1 MFMSRKFGSRSNRL
15 AGYKGYLLGW
25 NQLGN
30 NKMSLQTDLRQINLK
45 LFIQYQNTML
55 NLQLYHFSYV
65 IKYDNYVIRR
75 LHIIKLQPY
84 LLSTVENIFQ
94 SWPLIGWD
102 AYNSSSAIYHY
113 CEIVTIF
120 LTGPNQGLEKA
131 KSALKPG
138 GPPIQRLYQHP
149 SSMKWLGVLLLPSP
163 PWMGCW
169 FIPRVPPPPAFH
181 QTSQIV
187 CQLQLDIPRISNK
200 DLSPEDKKIFTQSR
214 QVFIDLNTIY
224 QTIFSSSRRFL

>member
-1 MFMSRKFGSRSNRL
+1 MIFFTSSSLHLIVCQQLQLSKCAVCQSMLSCPKQKRHRFTMFMSRKFGSRSNRL
-15 AGYKGYLLGW
+15 AGYKGHLLEW

-30 NKMSLQTDLRQINLK
+30 NKMSLQTDPQQTNLK

-65 IKYDNYVIRR
+65 IMYDNYVIRR

-102 AYNSSSAIYHY
+102 AYYSSSAIYHY

-120 LTGPNQGLEKA
+120 LTRPN
-131 KSALKPG
+131 
-138 GPPIQRLYQHP
+138 
-149 SSMKWLGVLLLPSP
+149 
-163 PWMGCW
+163 
-169 FIPRVPPPPAFH
+169 
-181 QTSQIV
+181 
-187 CQLQLDIPRISNK
+187 
-200 DLSPEDKKIFTQSR
+200 
-214 QVFIDLNTIY
+214 
-224 QTIFSSSRRFL
+224 

>member
-1 MFMSRKFGSRSNRL
+1 MYGHRDDLFYLKFFSSYSLPTVKVKYVCCVSEYAVLSKAKKRHRFTMFMSRKFGSRSNRL

-30 NKMSLQTDLRQINLK
+30 NKMSLQTDPRQINLK

-65 IKYDNYVIRR
+65 IMYDNYVIRR

-102 AYNSSSAIYHY
+102 AYYSSSAIYHY

-120 LTGPNQGLEKA
+120 LTGPN
-131 KSALKPG
+131 
-138 GPPIQRLYQHP
+138 
-149 SSMKWLGVLLLPSP
+149 
-163 PWMGCW
+163 
-169 FIPRVPPPPAFH
+169 
-181 QTSQIV
+181 
-187 CQLQLDIPRISNK
+187 
-200 DLSPEDKKIFTQSR
+200 
-214 QVFIDLNTIY
+214 
-224 QTIFSSSRRFL
+224 